1 MRIDENAVNKLLY
14 KLKMFTTDTVFQF
27 ERWLWQTWILFPNSK
42 MYPKFMFH
50 QRLAVFIAGF
60 VTLGKG
66 ISFILAI
73 YYTTI
78 AAEVHDIQHV

>member
-1 MRIDENAVNKLLY
+1 
-14 KLKMFTTDTVFQF
+14 
-27 ERWLWQTWILFPNSK
+27 